1 VAAPARD
8 REVSYQSR
16 SGRGSVFVAGR
27 TASQEA
33 NMKIRSLIFLSALP
47 LILLG
52 TTASLRA
59 QQQEP
64 IPVARRVIIFVWD
77 GLRADDLTQEIAP
90 NYFALAR
97 SGVVFAD
104 HHAVYPTFTMMNS
117 ASIATGTYPGVH
129 GFYGNV
135 VYAPSA
141 KGRNAKGAD
150 IDFAAPAFIED
161 FGVVEAVRD
170 AYQGRLT
177 LVPTMVQAAQTKGLT
192 TAAIGKFG
200 AAFIQ
205 DYKRGGIILDED
217 AAMPLG
223 FAKELQ
229 GAGYALP
236 RNSINAYEAGALTLA
251 NDNGDPTAS
260 VPIQR
265 LRDGQTGNPLDCSGA
280 LSRRGFAYLTDV
292 FVNFVLPNK
301 KPDLTIFWSKEPDAT
316 NHAYGPGTCNSI
328 DATKMNDEILGRVV
342 EKLRQLG
349 WEASTDII
357 ITQDHNHSTV
367 SGDVAYFPLR
377 AIVDR
382 SIGALN
388 RDGYSVSGFVRTA
401 ELLTRDGLKA
411 FDGAACRDIPIL
423 SGIMADGTHLH
434 SRKDDE
440 LGHVCG
446 RPQKYTSSSYAVP
459 KSIPTGA
466 VVVAANAGSDYL
478 FLPDA
483 NIETVKAAVVSLQ
496 SRPQF
501 GAIFV
506 SDKYGE
512 IAGTLPMSLIK
523 TENSGNGRAPDIIV
537 SFSYDENVTVA
548 GKSGVSYA
556 SSINRRGDHGSF
568 SPTDTH
574 ISLMASGPGFKSSL
588 SNTLP
593 TSNVDIAPTVARIL
607 HLIMPAVDG
616 RVLEEALR
624 GGPPVSEYA
633 VVNKTHRSTTK
644 TALTMKLPTDL
655 DGRGIDPNLSSYAAE
670 LKTKIL
676 TRGAASYTYF
686 DQAKAVRK

>member
-1 VAAPARD
+1 MQKRLLV
-8 REVSYQSR
+8 
-16 SGRGSVFVAGR
+16 
-27 TASQEA
+27 
-33 NMKIRSLIFLSALP
+33 LLSALP
-47 LILLG
+47 FMLLG
-52 TTASLRA
+52 MTDLRA
-59 QQQEP
+59 QQETRP
-64 IPVARRVIIFVWD
+64 AARRVIIFVWD
-77 GLRADDLTQEIAP
+77 GLRADDLTPEITP

-97 SGVVFAD
+97 SGVIFAD

-117 ASIATGTYPGVH
+117 ASIATGAYPGVH

-141 KGRNAKGAD
+141 KGRNAKGAE
-150 IDFAAPAFIED
+150 IDFSAPAFIED

-170 AYQGRLT
+170 SYQGRLT
-177 LVPTMVQAAQTKGLT
+177 LVPTMLQAAQARGLT
-192 TAAIGKFG
+192 TVAVGKFG

-229 GAGYALP
+229 QAGYRLP
-236 RNSINAYEAGALTLA
+236 RNSSNAYDAGALMLA
-251 NDNGDPTAS
+251 KDNGDPTAPI
-260 VPIQR
+260 PIQR
-265 LRDGQTGNPLDCSGA
+265 LKDAQTGNPLDCSGA
-280 LSRRGFAYLTDV
+280 LSRPGFAYLTDV
-292 FVNFVLPNK
+292 FVNYILPNK

-316 NHAYGPGTCNSI
+316 SHAYGPGTCNSI
-328 DATKMNDEILGRVV
+328 DATRMNDEILGRVV

-367 SGDVAYFPLR
+367 SGDVAYYPLR

-382 SIGALN
+382 GIGAVS

-411 FDGAACRDIPIL
+411 FDGARCRDIPIL
-423 SGIMADGTHLH
+423 SGIMADGTNLH
-434 SRKDDE
+434 SRRDDE
-440 LGHVCG
+440 GHVCG
-446 RPQKYTSSSYAVP
+446 RPQKYTSPSYAVP
-459 KSIPTGA
+459 KPIPAGA

-478 FLPDA
+478 FVPDA

-496 SRPQF
+496 SRLQF

-523 TENSGNGRAPDIIV
+523 AETSGNGRAPDIIV
-537 SFSYDENVTVA
+537 SFSYDENVVVA

-574 ISLMASGPGFKSSL
+574 ISLMASGPDFKSGL
-588 SNTLP
+588 INTLP
-593 TSNVDIAPTVARIL
+593 TSNVDVAPTVARIL
-607 HLIMPAVDG
+607 KFSMPAVQG
-616 RVLEEALR
+616 RVLEEALK
-624 GGPPVSEYA
+624 GGPPISDYA
-633 VVNKTHRSTTK
+633 VLSKTYRSSGK
-644 TALTMKLPTDL
+644 SGLTVKLPTDV
-655 DGRGIDPNLSSYAAE
+655 DGRSVDPNLSSFSVE

-676 TRGAASYTYF
+676 TRGKVSHTYF
-686 DQAKAVRK
+686 DHAKAVRE